1 MFWTIKVSLQYY
13 TISHWQQ
20 VRLYLNINIRE
31 IRDAIGSRIC
41 QNSGKKART
50 LGEFGYGNS
59 LMGNLYLCHE
69 MLDKIYFPWYN
80 IAILANIA
88 NLEVD
93 MTTKTIPSTEAQ
105 NNFGRILDDV
115 IQNDTRYVIKR
126 RNISQ
131 AILLNLP
138 DFERLLAASEN
149 ERKQMGNVIRELSPV
164 YNLGETIEQ

>member
-1 MFWTIKVSLQYY
+1 
-13 TISHWQQ
+13 
-20 VRLYLNINIRE
+20 
-31 IRDAIGSRIC
+31 
-41 QNSGKKART
+41 
-50 LGEFGYGNS
+50 
-59 LMGNLYLCHE
+59 
-69 MLDKIYFPWYN
+69 
-80 IAILANIA
+80 
-88 NLEVD
+88 

-164 YNLGETIEQ
+164 YNLGETINQ